1 MKNKLTF
8 RATILQNGTM
18 DAAYVEV
25 PYDIKE
31 LFGKGR
37 LLVNAT
43 FDGIP
48 YRGQVVKMG
57 TPCYIIG
64 VTRQIRRQLGKSF
77 GDVVEVVLQERES
90 EKTTMWK
97 CPKCG
102 REFQK
107 KEQSH
112 YCGEKPKTIDEYILR
127 QDTDKQEELQYIRR
141 ILHSALPDAEER
153 ISWSMPTFWKKH
165 NILHFA
171 ASKEHI
177 GFYPGPEAVMHFAEE
192 LRGYKTDKGT
202 IRIPYGKIDAALIE
216 KIAKWCLETGNHAW
230 FYFPI
235 CLGLSRKK
243 DLSR

>member
-1 MKNKLTF
+1 MELRF
-8 RATILQNGTM
+8 QATILQNKGM

-48 YRGQVVKMG
+48 YQGQVVKMG

-64 VTRQIRRQLGKSF
+64 VTRQIRRQIGKSF
-77 GDVVEVVLQERES
+77 GDTVEVILQERER
-90 EKTTMWK
+90 EKITMWK

-102 REFQK
+102 REFRK

-112 YCGEKPKTIDEYILR
+112 YCGEKPGTIEEYILS
-127 QDTDKQEELQYIRR
+127 QDVDKQEELRQIRR
-141 ILHSALPDAEER
+141 ILREALPEAEER
-153 ISWSMPTFWKKH
+153 ISWSMPTYWKKH

-177 GFYPGPEAVMHFAEE
+177 GLYPGPEAVRQFAEE
-192 LRGYKTDKGT
+192 LQGYKTDKGT
-202 IRIPYGKIDAALIE
+202 IRIPYGRIDAGLIE
-216 KIAKWCLETGNHAW
+216 KIARWCWETGNHA
-230 FYFPI
+230 
-235 CLGLSRKK
+235 
-243 DLSR
+243 

>member
-216 KIAKWCLETGNHAW
+216 KIAKWCLETGNHA
-230 FYFPI
+230 
-235 CLGLSRKK
+235 
-243 DLSR
+243 

>member
-1 MKNKLTF
+1 MELRF
-8 RATILQNGTM
+8 QATILQNEGM

-48 YRGQVVKMG
+48 YQGQVVKMG

-64 VTRQIRRQLGKSF
+64 VTRQIHRQIGKSF
-77 GDVVEVVLQERES
+77 GDTVEVILRERES

-102 REFQK
+102 REFRK

-112 YCGEKPKTIDEYILR
+112 YCGEKPGTIEEYILS
-127 QDTDKQEELQYIRR
+127 QDVDKQEELRQIRR
-141 ILHSALPDAEER
+141 ILREALPEAEER
-153 ISWSMPTFWKKH
+153 ISWSMPTYWKKH

-177 GFYPGPEAVMHFAEE
+177 GLYPGPEAVRQFAEE
-192 LRGYKTDKGT
+192 LQGYKTDKGT
-202 IRIPYGKIDAALIE
+202 IRIPYGRIDAGLIE
-216 KIAKWCLETGNHAW
+216 KIARWCWETGNHA
-230 FYFPI
+230 
-235 CLGLSRKK
+235 
-243 DLSR
+243 

>member
-1 MKNKLTF
+1 
-8 RATILQNGTM
+8 M

-25 PYDIKE
+25 PYDIKK

-37 LLVNAT
+37 LLVDAA

-64 VTRQIRRQLGKSF
+64 ITRQIRRQIGKSF
-77 GDVVEVVLQERES
+77 GDTVEVVLRERES
-90 EKTTMWK
+90 EKPSLWK

-102 REFQK
+102 KEFKK

-112 YCGEKPKTIDEYILR
+112 YCGEKPKTIDEYILS
-127 QDTDKQEELQYIRR
+127 QDADKQEDLKVIRQ
-141 ILHSALPDAEER
+141 ILRSALPEAEER
-153 ISWSMPTFWKKH
+153 ISWSMPTYWKNH

-177 GFYPGPEAVMHFAEE
+177 GLYPGPAAVMQFAEE
-192 LRGYKTDKGT
+192 LQGYKTDKGT
-202 IRIPYGKIDAALIE
+202 IRIPYGKVDAMLIE
-216 KIAKWCLETGNHAW
+216 KIAKWCWETGNHA
-230 FYFPI
+230 
-235 CLGLSRKK
+235 
-243 DLSR
+243 

>member
-1 MKNKLTF
+1 MELRFN
-8 RATILQNGTM
+8 ATILQKENM

-37 LLVNAT
+37 LSVNAT
-43 FDGIP
+43 FDGAP

-64 VTRQIRRQLGKSF
+64 ITRQIRRQIGKSF
-77 GDVVEVVLQERES
+77 GDTVEVVIQERES
-90 EKTTMWK
+90 EKTSMWK

-102 REFQK
+102 REFKK

-112 YCGEKPKTIDEYILR
+112 YCGEKPKTIDEYILS
-127 QDTDKQEELQYIRR
+127 QDADKQEALRQIRQ
-141 ILHSALPDAEER
+141 ILRNALPEAEER
-153 ISWSMPTFWKKH
+153 ISWSMPTYWKNH

-177 GFYPGPEAVMHFAEE
+177 GLYPGPAAVVQFAEE
-192 LRGYKTDKGT
+192 LQGYRTDKGT
-202 IRIPYGKIDAALIE
+202 IRIPYGRIDAVLIE
-216 KIAKWCLETGNHAW
+216 KIAKWCWETGNHA
-230 FYFPI
+230 
-235 CLGLSRKK
+235 
-243 DLSR
+243 